1 MNRHEP
7 MLAEDD
13 VRETP
18 DELFDALDAEFRF
31 TLDVC
36 ATHDNAKCR
45 RYCTAP
51 DDLFWSLP
59 NWHIKPG
66 PDVLEVKRDGLAQ
79 SWAGERAWCNPPFS
93 DIESW
98 IGKAWDSDAE
108 LVVMLIPSTRT
119 EQGWWQDLIE
129 PYRDG
134 NGDDVAFPAGD
145 WYSLRTRFLR
155 GRPKFLKDGVKL
167 GSPKFGCV
175 LLIWQK

>member
-18 DELFDALDAEFRF
+18 PELFTELNREFRF

-36 ATHDNAKCR
+36 ATHENAKCSI
-45 RYCTAP
+45 YFTEQGC
-51 DDLFWSLP
+51 FEQY
-59 NWHIKPG
+59 NG
-66 PDVLEVKRDGLAQ
+66 EVIQGLGGGDGLTG
-79 SWAGERAWCNPPFS
+79 SWKGERAWCNPPFS

-98 IGKAWDSDAE
+98 VGKAWDSEAE

-119 EQGWWQDLIE
+119 EQGWWQDLVE

-145 WYSLRTRFLR
+145 WTTFRVRFLR
-155 GRPKFLKDGVKL
+155 GRPKFLKNGVKL
-167 GSPKFGCV
+167 GSPKFGCC
-175 LLIWQK
+175 LLIWEK